1 MYRSWQKGLPPDVE
15 ICPVQYP
22 GRGTR
27 YREPLFTDVDTFADA
42 ALKGLG
48 PLLVEPYV
56 FFGHSMGALLA
67 FEMVR
72 RLQKRGVA
80 QPRLLILAG
89 AQAPHMR
96 VVESTYSLPSSEFIA
111 ELRKINGTPSELL
124 DNSEAMQLVMPIL
137 RADFKVAQTYQ
148 FQPGPR
154 LQCPI
159 SVIGGR
165 DDDDI
170 TVEQL
175 EGWKDYT
182 VGTFQCTV
190 VDGSHFFV
198 NEPSAQIDKLLNRI
212 LATLLPS

>member
-1 MYRSWQKGLPPDVE
+1 
-15 ICPVQYP
+15 
-22 GRGTR
+22 
-27 YREPLFTDVDTFADA
+27 LFTDLDTFADA
-42 ALKGLG
+42 TLKGLES
-48 PLLVEPYV
+48 LLLEPYV

-72 RLQKRGVA
+72 RLKKRGMA
-80 QPRLLILAG
+80 QPRMLILAG

-96 VVESTYSLPSSEFIA
+96 VVEPTYSLPSAEFTD

-124 DNSEAMQLVMPIL
+124 DNSEAMQLIMPIL
-137 RADFKVAQTYQ
+137 RADFRVAQTYQ

-175 EGWKDYT
+175 EGWKDHT

-198 NEPSAQIDKLLNRI
+198 NEPSAQIDKVLGQM
-212 LATLLPS
+212 LAILLPS